1 LANRPCT
8 FQNFDFLDA
17 IQGMGDATEPRS
29 MSVAIGS
36 EHPMEC
42 VDVRSIRRNR
52 PGEAT
57 ARLVLEE
64 KDFVEPWRRL
74 ARNQRGT
81 RQNDCDDTGG
91 KGDAPGDGFVWHFE
105 RPFIKRPKR
114 REEIIDGRYVRI
126 PAFRC
131 GGDITA
137 L

>member
-1 LANRPCT
+1 MSQPVLWLTDPAPTRT
-8 FQNFDFLDA
+8 SIFLTPFKEW
-17 IQGMGDATEPRS
+17 DATEPRS

-81 RQNDCDDTGG
+81 RQND
-91 KGDAPGDGFVWHFE
+91 
-105 RPFIKRPKR
+105 
-114 REEIIDGRYVRI
+114 
-126 PAFRC
+126 
-131 GGDITA
+131 
-137 L
+137 